1 MNFHKKEKII
11 IVDENFDKNSLP
23 KHLLEAYELCKFY
36 VEIGNQA
43 VHEAQEENRK
53 LGIPN
58 TYSFNGKIY
67 FEMPD
72 GTITTESP
80 WEKLGK

>member
-1 MNFHKKEKII
+1 MKKDK
-11 IVDENFDKNSLP
+11 IVDYIDDP
-23 KHLLEAYELCKFY
+23 ELYRLGAIAKKA
-36 VEIGNQA
+36 GNDA
-43 VHEAQEENRK
+43 VHKTQEENRK

-72 GTITTESP
+72 GTITIKSP
-80 WEKLGK
+80 WKNQ

>member
-1 MNFHKKEKII
+1 MRKDKFVNFIDNPELYKLSTLAKK
-11 IVDENFDKNSLP
+11 V
-23 KHLLEAYELCKFY
+23 
-36 VEIGNQA
+36 GNQA
-43 VHEAQEENRK
+43 VHKAQEENRK

-58 TYSFNGKIY
+58 TYSFNEKIY

-80 WEKLGK
+80 WEKLEK

>member
-1 MNFHKKEKII
+1 MRKDKFVNFIDNPELYKLSTLAKK
-11 IVDENFDKNSLP
+11 V
-23 KHLLEAYELCKFY
+23 
-36 VEIGNQA
+36 GNQV

-80 WEKLGK
+80 WDSIKLKK

>member
-1 MNFHKKEKII
+1 MKNRKEKI
-11 IVDENFDKNSLP
+11 VDYIDDPELYKLSSLA
-23 KHLLEAYELCKFY
+23 KKA
-36 VEIGNQA
+36 GNKA
-43 VHEAQEENRK
+43 VHEAQKKNRK

-80 WEKLGK
+80 WDKLGK

>member
-1 MNFHKKEKII
+1 MSKKRKKEKF
-11 IVDENFDKNSLP
+11 VDYINDP
-23 KHLLEAYELCKFY
+23 ELYKLSALAKR
-36 VEIGNQA
+36 VGNEA

-58 TYSFNGKIY
+58 TYSFNGKLY
-67 FEMPD
+67 FELPD

-80 WEKLGK
+80 WEK